1 MTACFC
7 SSHIL
12 WHIFKDRS
20 IQLSYTSV
28 LFHDRWHTATSLMCT
43 KQVTHD
49 PLLFFLKNFKST
61 SHWMMHSTAPIH
73 IWYSNI
79 MHMFFGYISGS
90 TATFIQQCIRIS
102 SQSASNVQWAM
113 WPLQITSLFD
123 YASFCSNK
131 HMQTLPLLSSGMCH
145 SADLGQYCSPTWC
158 FHSHV
163 HSVSSLLWNVGT
175 YLPNHMVLYQRSH
188 HNKNTSE
195 FYWPSE

>member
-1 MTACFC
+1 
-7 SSHIL
+7 
-12 WHIFKDRS
+12 
-20 IQLSYTSV
+20 
-28 LFHDRWHTATSLMCT
+28 
-43 KQVTHD
+43 
-49 PLLFFLKNFKST
+49 
-61 SHWMMHSTAPIH
+61 MMHSTAPIH